1 MIKLYLDEDVHKK
14 IAVALRLKGYDVVSA
29 HEVQKQSLS
38 DYQQLEYAVSEQR
51 AIFTFNA
58 GDFDRLHKEYIKS
71 GKNHFGILLSKQI
84 PIGETINRLTK
95 FLFAHSKEEIRNN
108 IFWI

>member
-38 DYQQLEYAVSEQR
+38 D
-51 AIFTFNA
+51 
-58 GDFDRLHKEYIKS
+58 
-71 GKNHFGILLSKQI
+71 
-84 PIGETINRLTK
+84 
-95 FLFAHSKEEIRNN
+95 
-108 IFWI
+108 